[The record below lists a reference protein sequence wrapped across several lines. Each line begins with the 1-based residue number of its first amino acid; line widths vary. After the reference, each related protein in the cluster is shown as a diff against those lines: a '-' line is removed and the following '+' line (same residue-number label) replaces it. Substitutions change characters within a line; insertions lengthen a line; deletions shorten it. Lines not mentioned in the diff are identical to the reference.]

1 MDGSATPP
9 QPRSPPSVD
18 GRLLRPAPLT
28 AIRSGWR
35 PSRLVRHLCH
45 RLRMQCSASE
55 RAGATVPPAASGRD
69 IASRLA
75 NRQRGHA
82 PGLATSTDG
91 GPLRPQLDVS
101 KKMSGD
107 MALRPCCSGFVGA
120 AGRASNRSARTFRL
134 ARADRQHRHAR
145 GAHDIRSVTLPK
157 KARATLRRPC
167 VAITMRSAWSSSAVF
182 RISSRG
188 SPLATMSRRR
198 SIASSPGR

>member
-1 MDGSATPP
+1 MKFKQNLLSTLVLCALSATSFVVSAQTLRVANQGDALSMDPHSLSESL
-9 QPRSPPSVD
+9 QFSVT
-18 GRLLRPAPLT
+18 GNVYEGLVLRNKDL
-28 AIRSGWR
+28 S
-35 PSRLVRHLCH
+35 L
-45 RLRMQCSASE
+45 
-55 RAGATVPPAASGRD
+55 
-69 IASRLA
+69 
-75 NRQRGHA
+75 A